1 MYLYY
6 KFGSTM
12 KCLIFFLFLYI
23 GDILS
28 ATLNDLNLPPEH
40 IPYLFNQ
47 FPDLANACKE
57 SINCPYKTLTN
68 SKVCWGYENNCSPN
82 SSYHVRPK
90 CPGDHRGWV
99 KTKQAQIDTFYTQ
112 ADFGKYIIYL
122 EIINRFANNIYI
134 LNCNTISGYVKEQ
147 IQDLMVMCEATYP
160 YDSSLECSKYLR
172 YAYFFLN
179 IF

>member
-1 MYLYY
+1 MYFYY

-12 KCLIFFLFLYI
+12 KCLIFLLFLYI

-57 SINCPYKTLTN
+57 SINCPYKSLTN
-68 SKVCWGYENNCSPN
+68 SKVCWGYENNCPPN

-112 ADFGKYIIYL
+112 ADFG
-122 EIINRFANNIYI
+122 
-134 LNCNTISGYVKEQ
+134 YVKEQ

-160 YDSSLECSKYLR
+160 YDSSLECSKYL
-172 YAYFFLN
+172 
-179 IF
+179 